1 MSLEKTIAKKENE
14 KKELALMKT
23 RGLLDDSEFMS
34 LKGSISS
41 EIESLQKGLQS
52 YSHIDP
58 QRLEKAKKAFN
69 LAVGVAEIFKNGSV
83 EEKKMTLSEI
93 GSNLTIKEKKLNV
106 INTNL
111 YSMIINGLVRAKEI
125 NPAFEP
131 SFCEDTS
138 GQNKVF
144 ADVCPTLL
152 REQGSNL

>member
-1 MSLEKTIAKKENE
+1 
-14 KKELALMKT
+14 MKA
-23 RGLLDDSEFMS
+23 RGLLEDSEFVS
-34 LKGSISS
+34 LKEAVST
-41 EIESLQKGLQS
+41 EIEGLRQGLKD
-52 YSHIDP
+52 YNHIDP
-58 QRLEKAKKAFN
+58 QRIEKAKKAFN

-138 GQNKVF
+138 GESKVF
-144 ADVCPTLL
+144 ADVWPTLL